1 MTPIQIAQFNYRQ
14 LFFFSIA
21 RSLDRTPLSFLF
33 FSSVVLFFV
42 ENSLFNLFFP
52 FPLFPKN
59 FRFFSLLK
67 ASPLLSFFSLSK
79 EKTRKSVEKRLRRA
93 FLSALSAALF
103 QRGDALALDCSR
115 AFVSRSLLRRAFV
128 VNDG

>member
-14 LFFFSIA
+14 FFFFSIA
-21 RSLDRTPLSFLF
+21 RSIEPPSLF
-33 FSSVVLFFV
+33 FFFPPSFSFSSRTLF
-42 ENSLFNLFFP
+42 STYFFP

>member
-1 MTPIQIAQFNYRQ
+1 MTPIQIAQFNQ
-14 LFFFSIA
+14 LSGQIFFFFDRSIEPPSHIFFPSV
-21 RSLDRTPLSFLF
+21 RSLFRPRTLF
-33 FSSVVLFFV
+33 ST
-42 ENSLFNLFFP
+42 LFFP
-52 FPLFPKN
+52 FPLFPKK
-59 FRFFSLLK
+59 FSVFFS
-67 ASPLLSFFSLSK
+67 PHQGLSFLSRK
-79 EKTRKSVEKRLRRA
+79 KKTRKSVEKRLRRA